1 MAEQQPPPPPPPQQ
15 PPAQLQLA
23 NGISIKRFDQL
34 ELLILQNNP
43 KDVVLF
49 GEGNFTF
56 SIALASLR
64 RNGSHGIT
72 ATRYGVGALPQFDDV
87 KKKAVTYCIHNGEKL
102 GLSAERKLRNIL
114 AVVAVPNFSDTWR
127 AGIDATKI
135 PADLVVAGKVVWF
148 QCPWSLDPATLIQ
161 GFMEEMAR
169 KQRGGDYL
177 IIGIANHADYF
188 GKYKLKNILGDGQEG
203 VVFNRYGFIGGDKEL
218 IKKILEHGYKHEGY
232 FDIHDFIFH
241 DHVTLVFKRENQA
254 QAQDQDQDLPQIAKL
269 KLNEEGG
276 GEGEGGSDDLDPTPV
291 AELKTGNSLLI
302 EEKKEV
308 VIFKEDDP
316 SLSMALASLRG
327 NSWDGIKFQPY
338 IYPPNISK
346 GSLFSMMEQCMKN
359 GKELR
364 LKSDEIFENI
374 KAIQE
379 CPLHDTCNHTEVNY
393 AGKVI
398 LYQLPPSTII
408 TMEDIKKE
416 IKETQSVGDYLLIGI
431 TTSTQYKNLSIDP
444 IGEYELIGKDTEL
457 INKIT
462 ARGYKHGSSEA
473 MILIYKKDIP
483 ILQRLLNV
491 SDDDNSDNSAK

>member
-1 MAEQQPPPPPPPQQ
+1 MAGQPIE
-15 PPAQLQLA
+15 LKD
-23 NGISIKRFDQL
+23 GTSIPRFDQA
-34 ELLILQNNP
+34 ELILGSEEEEP

-64 RNGSHGIT
+64 RNGSKGIT

-102 GLSAERKLRNIL
+102 ELSAECKLRNIL

-161 GFMEEMAR
+161 GFMEEMAL

-241 DHVTLVFKRENQA
+241 DHVTLVFKRQ
-254 QAQDQDQDLPQIAKL
+254 
-269 KLNEEGG
+269 
-276 GEGEGGSDDLDPTPV
+276 DDLDPTPV
-291 AELKTGNSLLI
+291 EELKTGNSLLI

-359 GKELR
+359 GKELG
-364 LKSDEIFENI
+364 LNSDEIFENI

-408 TMEDIKKE
+408 TMKDIKKE
-416 IKETQSVGDYLLIGI
+416 IKDTQSVGDYLLIGI
-431 TTSTQYKNLSIDP
+431 TTSTQYQNLGLDP
-444 IGEYELIGKDTEL
+444 IDEYELIGKDTEL

-473 MILIYKKDIP
+473 MILIYKKRRPFIE
-483 ILQRLLNV
+483 RLLNV
-491 SDDDNSDNSAK
+491 SDDDNSENSAK